1 MLNIAVVGAGHLGE
15 FHIKLLKS
23 SGLFNLIC
31 FYDPDKS
38 RVKYISDKYKI
49 NFIEI
54 TKISS
59 LVDAVVISTPTSF
72 HYETAVRFLNKKKHV
87 FIEKPITS
95 TIDQANELI
104 EIKNNNKLIGQVG
117 HVERFNSAFINIKN
131 ALNPMFIESHRLSS
145 YPSRGTDV
153 SVVLD
158 LMIHDIDIIL
168 SLVDSKITKISAN
181 GTKIISTSP
190 DIANARIEFENGCV
204 ANLTSSRLS
213 LKKMRKMRVFQR
225 ESYI

>member
-1 MLNIAVVGAGHLGE
+1 MFNIGVVGAGHLGE

-38 RVKYISDKYKI
+38 RAKYISDKYKI

-95 TIDQANELI
+95 TIDQANELL
-104 EIKNNNKLIGQVG
+104 KLKTI
-117 HVERFNSAFINIKN
+117 INLLAKSD
-131 ALNPMFIESHRLSS
+131 M
-145 YPSRGTDV
+145 
-153 SVVLD
+153 
-158 LMIHDIDIIL
+158 
-168 SLVDSKITKISAN
+168 
-181 GTKIISTSP
+181 
-190 DIANARIEFENGCV
+190 
-204 ANLTSSRLS
+204 
-213 LKKMRKMRVFQR
+213 
-225 ESYI
+225 